1 VGNPCSCRCEWWLI
15 VGLVVPT
22 MREQCPDGTGVLVR
36 SLSTKMSHKLGQV
49 LGIVS
54 LLFGESTGIQ
64 ADDGVGFPRA
74 GHPGPPLGMAGL
86 GRGIDLA
93 ALGESSVVLAAMAL
107 SWGHEREGA
116 VTVLLVIPNDE
127 AGYPLARRLQ
137 VSERLA
143 GRARLILEGL
153 EQGLGEGVVIADRR
167 SAKGRHDPEALQGRQ
182 HRCPLHGA
190 TVIGMQDQGLGRHS
204 LAVVGTAERL

>member
-1 VGNPCSCRCEWWLI
+1 MRVVDTSVWIEWFI
-15 VGLVVPT
+15 GST
-22 MREQCPDGTGVLVR
+22 TGRDAAHQIPARDALARDR

-93 ALGESSVVLAAMAL
+93 ALGE
-107 SWGHEREGA
+107 
-116 VTVLLVIPNDE
+116 
-127 AGYPLARRLQ
+127 
-137 VSERLA
+137 
-143 GRARLILEGL
+143 
-153 EQGLGEGVVIADRR
+153 
-167 SAKGRHDPEALQGRQ
+167 
-182 HRCPLHGA
+182 
-190 TVIGMQDQGLGRHS
+190 
-204 LAVVGTAERL
+204 